1 MSIGEII
8 AIGKL
13 CLQLAPTFVLI
24 GLGLRYLFYDPDGW
38 NLDKIYVRYFR
49 GRRRKNYRQFTQ
61 RVGLVVLILGLL
73 YTWWI
78 VWPMVERFFV
88 ES

>member
-8 AIGKL
+8 AVGITCVK
-13 CLQLAPTFVLI
+13 LAPTFVLI
-24 GLGLRYLFYDPDGW
+24 GLGLRYLFYDPEAW

-49 GRRRKNYRQFTQ
+49 GRRRKKYRLFTQ
-61 RVGLVVLILGLL
+61 RIGLVFLLLGLL

-78 VWPMVERFFV
+78 VWPMLEKFFA

>member
-8 AIGKL
+8 AVGITCVKL
-13 CLQLAPTFVLI
+13 TPTFVLI
-24 GLGLRYLFYDPDGW
+24 GLGLRYLFYDPEAW

-49 GRRRKNYRQFTQ
+49 GRRRKKYRLFTQ
-61 RVGLVVLILGLL
+61 RIGLVFLLLGLL

-78 VWPMVERFFV
+78 VWPMLEKFFA